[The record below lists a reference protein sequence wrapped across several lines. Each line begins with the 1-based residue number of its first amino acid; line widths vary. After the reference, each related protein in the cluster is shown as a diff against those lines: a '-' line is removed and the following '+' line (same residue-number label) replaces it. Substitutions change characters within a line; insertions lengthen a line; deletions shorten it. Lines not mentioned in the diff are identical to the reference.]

1 MPLLIRLVRLH
12 FEERMGGGGLRKS
25 EVYLTALRHA
35 VAGVRQNRPGG
46 PVF

>member
-1 MPLLIRLVRLH
+1 MPQLIRLARLH

-25 EVYLTALRHA
+25 EVYLTTLRHA
-35 VAGVRQNRPGG
+35 VAGAGQDRPGG